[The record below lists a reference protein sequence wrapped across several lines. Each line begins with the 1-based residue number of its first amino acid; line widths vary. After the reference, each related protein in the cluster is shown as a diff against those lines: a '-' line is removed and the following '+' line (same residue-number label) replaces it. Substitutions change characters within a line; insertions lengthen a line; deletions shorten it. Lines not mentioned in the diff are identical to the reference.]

1 MKATRLLAVMGV
13 ALICGTLA
21 GPASEAGPPAGPV
34 ILGTSPSPSAVNTAS
49 PGQLDVRTFGAL
61 GDGRSNDAAA
71 IQRAIDTC
79 ARQGGGVV
87 VLDRGTFLTGTLMLR
102 SHVELHLTSTAVL
115 KGVGDIAQYRADP
128 KVVYKLLN
136 RSLIFAQGCEHVAI
150 TGQGTIDGQGKAFP
164 ATDKE
169 PRPVLIRLRD
179 CHDVRL
185 EGFLVKDSPSFGVH
199 PIHCRQMRIEGL
211 RIDSRVQPNSDG
223 IDVDGCQDVFIS
235 NCNIHSGDDSIALKT
250 IERGEPCRDIL
261 ITNCV
266 LSSDCAAIRVGPD
279 AVTNI
284 ERVCVSNCLIRDTG
298 MNGVKIQMAFGA
310 VVRDMMFSN
319 LVMDN
324 VTGPISIRLAGWKL
338 GAGNIWAVFDDSH
351 WEKGELRNILFEN
364 IRARVPGG
372 GVKSCISITGTPRTK
387 PRDITFS
394 NLDVSFPGGGTAE
407 EAARRAVPDL
417 ERDYPEFFIF
427 GVLPAYGLYV
437 HHAQGITLNNV
448 QFHLEAEDLRPAVVC
463 DDVQN
468 LELTGLKADGSRK
481 AESLIRLQ
489 DTQAAL
495 IAGSRVLQPL
505 RTFLRVEGGGS
516 QRILLKGNDL
526 DLAAA
531 ALSVADKVPSNA
543 VRNDTDTRVNRAR

>member
-1 MKATRLLAVMGV
+1 M
-13 ALICGTLA
+13 
-21 GPASEAGPPAGPV
+21 
-34 ILGTSPSPSAVNTAS
+34 
-49 PGQLDVRTFGAL
+49 
-61 GDGRSNDAAA
+61 
-71 IQRAIDTC
+71 
-79 ARQGGGVV
+79 V

-102 SHVELHLTSTAVL
+102 SRGTAPDLDRRAERRGGHCAVPGRPEGGLQAPQPFAHL
-115 KGVGDIAQYRADP
+115 RP
-128 KVVYKLLN
+128 
-136 RSLIFAQGCEHVAI
+136 GCEHVAI

-169 PRPVLIRLRD
+169 LRPVLIRLRD

-185 EGFLVKDSPSFGVH
+185 EGFLVKNSPSFGVH

-211 RIDSRVQPNSDG
+211 RIDSPVQPNSDG
-223 IDVDGCQDVFIS
+223 IDIDGCQDVFIS

-250 IERGEPCRDIL
+250 IERGEPCRDIV

-266 LSSDCAAIRVGPD
+266 LSSDCEAIRVGPN

-284 ERVCVSNCLIRDTG
+284 ERVCVSNCVIRDTG
-298 MNGVKIQMAFGA
+298 MNGVKIQMSFGA
-310 VVRDMMFSN
+310 VVRNMVFSN

-364 IRARVPGG
+364 IRRACRAAGSSRASRSPVPRAG
-372 GVKSCISITGTPRTK
+372 R

-407 EAARRAVPDL
+407 EATRRTVPDL

-427 GVLPAYGLYV
+427 GILPAYGLYV

-481 AESLIRLQ
+481 AKSLIRLQ

-516 QRILLKGNDL
+516 QRYLLKGNDL

-531 ALSVADKVPSNA
+531 ACRSL
-543 VRNDTDTRVNRAR
+543 TRCRRTRSRKKRTSA